1 MSGTVQKG
9 FRELGRQVSEK
20 QARTLV
26 ELVIDV
32 LNALDEQRHHAV
44 SKEPQSAVVER
55 AVKARRTS

>member
-1 MSGTVQKG
+1 MSGTVQKE

-32 LNALDEQRHHAV
+32 LNTLDEQRHHAV